1 MCVVWKSL
9 RVSINVA
16 TGYADAMQLTPRE
29 LDRLL
34 LFQAAELARA
44 RRDRGLLLNAPEASA
59 IIADAVCEAAR
70 DGATHAEA
78 VTAGMAAL
86 EPHQVLPGTTSLV
99 QHLEVEALFT
109 DGTRLVVLSA
119 PLGDAEA
126 DGPGDVKVRTVELL
140 NVPDTNA
147 VVVVN
152 TAAVPIA
159 VTSHWHFFE
168 ANRQLDFDRAAAW
181 GRRLAIPTG
190 STIRWEPGET
200 HTVTLRPFAGRR
212 IAYGFAGLV
221 NGPLDAD
228 GALPAALALARD
240 RGYLGVGA

>member
-1 MCVVWKSL
+1 
-9 RVSINVA
+9 
-16 TGYADAMQLTPRE
+16 MQLTPRE

-44 RRDRGLLLNAPEASA
+44 RRDRGLLLNAPEAIA

-78 VTAGMAAL
+78 AAAGMAAL
-86 EPHQVLPGTTSLV
+86 PPQQVLPSTASLV

-109 DGTRLVVLSA
+109 DGTRLVVLTS

-126 DGPGDVKVRTVELL
+126 DGPGAVRVRTVALP
-140 NVPDTNA
+140 NVADTRS

-190 STIRWEPGET
+190 STIRWSPGET
-200 HTVTLRPFAGRR
+200 HSVTLRPFAGRR

-228 GALPAALALARD
+228 GALTAALALARE
-240 RGYLGVGA
+240 RGYLGSGA

>member
-1 MCVVWKSL
+1 
-9 RVSINVA
+9 
-16 TGYADAMQLTPRE
+16 MQLTPSE

-44 RRDRGLLLNAPEASA
+44 RRDRGLHLNAPEAIA
-59 IIADAVCEAAR
+59 LIADTVCEAAR

-78 VTAGMAAL
+78 TAAGMAAL
-86 EPHQVLPGTTSLV
+86 TTDAVLPGTASLV
-99 QHLEVEALFT
+99 QHLEVEALFS

-119 PLGDAEA
+119 PLGDAEI
-126 DGPGDVKVRTVELL
+126 DGPGAVMARTVEPL
-140 NVPDTNA
+140 NVTDTKL
-147 VVVVN
+147 VIVTN

-168 ANRQLDFDRAAAW
+168 ANRQLDFDRATAW

-221 NGPLDAD
+221 NGPLDAG
-228 GALPAALALARD
+228 GALPAALALARE

>member
-1 MCVVWKSL
+1 
-9 RVSINVA
+9 
-16 TGYADAMQLTPRE
+16 MQLTPRE

-44 RRDRGLLLNAPEASA
+44 RRDRGLLLNAPEAVA
-59 IIADAVCEAAR
+59 IISDTVCEAAR

-78 VTAGMAAL
+78 CAAGLAVLSSDAL
-86 EPHQVLPGTTSLV
+86 LPGTASLV
-99 QHLEVEALFT
+99 QHIEVEALFS

-119 PLGDAEA
+119 PLGEAEA
-126 DGPGDVKVRTVELL
+126 DGPGAVKTRTIDTLDVPESSTL
-140 NVPDTNA
+140 
-147 VVVVN
+147 VVTN

-168 ANRQLDFDRAAAW
+168 SNRQLDFERSAGW

-190 STIRWEPGET
+190 STIRWEPGQT
-200 HTVTLRPFAGRR
+200 QSVTLRPFTGRR

-221 NGPLDAD
+221 NGSLDAE
-228 GALPAALALARD
+228 GALAAALALARD
-240 RGYLGVGA
+240 RGYLGSGA

>member
-1 MCVVWKSL
+1 
-9 RVSINVA
+9 
-16 TGYADAMQLTPRE
+16 MQLTPRE

-44 RRDRGLLLNAPEASA
+44 RRSRGLLLNAPEAVA
-59 IIADAVCEAAR
+59 IISDAVCEAAR

-78 VTAGMAAL
+78 NAAGMAVLSSDA
-86 EPHQVLPGTTSLV
+86 VLPGTASLV
-99 QHLEVEALFT
+99 QHIEVEALFS

-119 PLGDAEA
+119 PLGDPEA
-126 DGPGDVKVRTVELL
+126 DGPGAVKTQAVELMD
-140 NVPDTNA
+140 VPEASTL
-147 VVVVN
+147 VVVN
-152 TAAVPIA
+152 TAPVPIA

-168 ANRQLDFDRAAAW
+168 SNRQLEFARAAAW

-200 HTVTLRPFAGRR
+200 RAVTLRPFTGRR

-228 GALPAALALARD
+228 GALPAALSLARE
-240 RGYLGVGA
+240 RGYLGSGA